1 MRGLVFEGLERRIWD
16 NMKKI
21 INVIECIALLLCVF
35 FLFKMSKINNYDVNR
50 DGKVDSKDLL
60 NLKQYLLERLDY
72 ENN

>member
-21 INVIECIALLLCVF
+21 INAIECIALLLCVF